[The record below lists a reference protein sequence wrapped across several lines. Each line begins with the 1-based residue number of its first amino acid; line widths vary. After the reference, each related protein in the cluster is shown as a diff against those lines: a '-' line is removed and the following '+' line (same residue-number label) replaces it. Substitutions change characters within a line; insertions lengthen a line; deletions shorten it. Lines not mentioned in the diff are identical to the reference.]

1 MSNSS
6 NHRAAL
12 DQALLAAIVE
22 SSDDGII
29 SIDLSGII
37 DIWNAG
43 AEKLYVYAASEV
55 VGQPINILIPGD
67 RADEEL
73 GILDR
78 IRHGERIE
86 HYETVRRRKN
96 GELADISLTIS
107 QVKNP
112 EGLIIG
118 ASKIAPDITR
128 RKRDAELVDTLN
140 RIARTLS
147 SDLDLERIVGE
158 TGALSNGTGKI
169 SVTWGLQ
176 NQRARLSW
184 QETDGP
190 PVAAPARKGF
200 ELMLVE
206 QATAGKAS
214 LEFEPG
220 GVVCSIELQLAAS
233 AAPGVANPT
242 AAG

>member
-1 MSNSS
+1 VSNSS

-140 RIARTLS
+140 RI
-147 SDLDLERIVGE
+147 VGE